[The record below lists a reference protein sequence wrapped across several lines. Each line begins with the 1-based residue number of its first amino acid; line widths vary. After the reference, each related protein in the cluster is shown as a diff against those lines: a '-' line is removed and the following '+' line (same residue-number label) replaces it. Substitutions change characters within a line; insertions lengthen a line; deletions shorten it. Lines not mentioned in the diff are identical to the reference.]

1 MDAKTQ
7 QQYAETFHGLHMKG
21 NPLILSTPGTS
32 PLPRPSRRL
41 RRPLRPVAG
50 RSRPRSDTLTWKMS
64 RWTW

>member
-21 NPLILSTPGTS
+21 DPLLFNAWES

-41 RRPLRPVAG
+41 RRPC
-50 RSRPRSDTLTWKMS
+50 DQ
-64 RWTW
+64 